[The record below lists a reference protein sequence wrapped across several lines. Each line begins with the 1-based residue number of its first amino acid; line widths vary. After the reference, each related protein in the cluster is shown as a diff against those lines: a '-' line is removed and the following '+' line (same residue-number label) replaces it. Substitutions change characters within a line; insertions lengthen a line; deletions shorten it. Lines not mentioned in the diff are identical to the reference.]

1 MKKRWWCSNGSPVVV
16 IHPLDYLFQ
25 GLEAAEVLKRH
36 RVSLIKEEAHRLKNL
51 KLKLNSVRRLVE
63 VNQAN
68 SRKLTQMF
76 QENQNIMPL
85 VAKFITILA
94 DLDEISACN
103 TISEMI
109 GVLNRITECMIQV
122 QIQLNWKESI

>member
-1 MKKRWWCSNGSPVVV
+1 MEDPVIV

-25 GLEAAEVLKRH
+25 GLEAAEVLKLH
-36 RVSLIKEEAHRLKNL
+36 IVSLIKEEAHRLKNL

-94 DLDEISACN
+94 ELDEISACN

-122 QIQLNWKESI
+122 QIQLN

>member
-1 MKKRWWCSNGSPVVV
+1 MEDPIVA

-25 GLEAAEVLKRH
+25 GLEAAEVLKLH
-36 RVSLIKEEAHRLKNL
+36 IVSLIKEEAHRLRNL
-51 KLKLNSVRRLVE
+51 KLKLNSVKRLVE

-68 SRKLTQMF
+68 SRKLTRIF

-85 VAKFITILA
+85 VAKFITILTE
-94 DLDEISACN
+94 LDEISACN

-122 QIQLNWKESI
+122 QIQLN